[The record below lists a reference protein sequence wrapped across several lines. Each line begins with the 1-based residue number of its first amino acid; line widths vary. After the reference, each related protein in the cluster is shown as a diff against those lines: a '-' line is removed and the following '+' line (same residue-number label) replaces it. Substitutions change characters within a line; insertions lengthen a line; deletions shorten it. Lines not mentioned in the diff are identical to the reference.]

1 MSEPALGRPAEVERG
16 APLTVAIVAACPFP
30 QPRGTPI
37 RIQRMAESLADRGHD
52 VHVVTY
58 HLGTGDVKAPVTI
71 HRTPPIKT
79 YRMVAPGP
87 SYHKLLIL
95 DPLLVIKLRQVLRRF
110 SVSVIHAHHYEGL
123 MVAAA
128 ARVGTGI
135 PLVYDAHTLLA
146 SELPSY
152 DMRLPGP
159 LKRVAAGQLDQRV
172 PRWGDHV
179 ISVTD
184 TIRRK
189 LVDSG
194 TVPESRVT
202 VISNGVEIELFD
214 AATSSERRR
223 VDGQRVLIF
232 TGNLA
237 LYQRI
242 DLLLKAF
249 RRVLDRRADVRLTI
263 VSESSFAPYESL
275 ARELGILGSIDV
287 VAAGFDRI
295 PALLAA
301 ADIAVNP
308 RVDCDG
314 IPLKLL
320 NYMAASRPVISFASA
335 APGVRHRENGWLVPD
350 GDVDAFAEG
359 VLTVLGDD
367 GLAERLGR
375 NARSFVEAHHSW
387 QKTAEQT
394 EEVYRGLLSVAARR

>member
-1 MSEPALGRPAEVERG
+1 
-16 APLTVAIVAACPFP
+16 
-30 QPRGTPI
+30 
-37 RIQRMAESLADRGHD
+37 MAEALAERGHD

-58 HLGTGDVKAPVTI
+58 HLGTGDLRAPVTI

-110 SVSVIHAHHYEGL
+110 DVDVIHAHHFEGL

-128 ARVGTGI
+128 ARIGTRI
-135 PLVYDAHTLLA
+135 PLVFDAHTLLA

-152 DMRLPGP
+152 GMRLPGP
-159 LKRVAAGQLDQRV
+159 LKRMAAGQLDHRV
-172 PRWGDHV
+172 PRWCDHV
-179 ISVTD
+179 VSVTE
-184 TIRRK
+184 TIQRK

-214 AATSSERRR
+214 AATSSKRSP

-237 LYQRI
+237 SYQRI
-242 DLLLKAF
+242 DLLLEAF
-249 RRVLDRRADVRLTI
+249 RRVLDRRDDVRLTI

-275 ARELGILGSIDV
+275 ALELGIRGSIDV

-308 RVDCDG
+308 RIDCDG

-320 NYMAASRPVISFASA
+320 NYMAASRPVVSFAGA
-335 APGVRHRENGWLVPD
+335 APGVRHRETGWLVPD
-350 GDVDAFAEG
+350 GDVDAFAEA
-359 VLTVLGDD
+359 VLTVLADD
-367 GLAERLGR
+367 RLAERLGR
-375 NARSFVEAHHSW
+375 NARKFVEAHHSW
-387 QKTAEQT
+387 QKNAEQT
-394 EEVYRGLLSVAARR
+394 EEVYRALLSRSASP